1 MQTQTLISRSQKKQA
16 LPLQE
21 RAGFSPTEFA
31 QLFGKQAVWAYR
43 QIYAGRLK
51 CIKGFG
57 RTIIPRTE
65 LDRIFAEAKQYE

>member
-1 MQTQTLISRSQKKQA
+1 MQDKHSQRKQS

-21 RAGFSPTEFA
+21 RAGFSPSEFA
-31 QLFGKQAVWAYR
+31 QQFGKEKVWAYR

-65 LDRIFAEAKQYE
+65 LDRILSEAK